1 MQLYLTGF
9 LEKNTSVFMRDLWSL
24 LISAQG
30 NEHGIPAE
38 FLEKKKEE
46 LRKKREEQ
54 VAPAQRSRPRLHSPR
69 WHATAG

>member
-9 LEKNTSVFMRDLWSL
+9 LEKNTAAFMRDLWSL

-30 NEHGIPAE
+30 NEHGIPVE

-46 LRKKREEQ
+46 LRRKREEQ
-54 VAPAQRSRPRLHSPR
+54 VRAI
-69 WHATAG
+69 W